1 MRHYSKKEV
10 AIIKD
15 SIRNGEKPQAAS
27 KRLAQQFGRPA
38 SSVYMKIINLRKRT
52 YKKRTPAKVT
62 TTPTPM
68 ETGVRLDSGFV
79 FDFKPRRAEMH
90 KDHVRIYF

>member
-10 AIIKD
+10 AIIKE

-27 KRLAQQFGRPA
+27 KRLAREFDRPV
-38 SSVYMKIINLRKRT
+38 SSVYMKIISLRKRT
-52 YKKRTPAKVT
+52 YKKRTPATVT
-62 TTPTPM
+62 VNTPV